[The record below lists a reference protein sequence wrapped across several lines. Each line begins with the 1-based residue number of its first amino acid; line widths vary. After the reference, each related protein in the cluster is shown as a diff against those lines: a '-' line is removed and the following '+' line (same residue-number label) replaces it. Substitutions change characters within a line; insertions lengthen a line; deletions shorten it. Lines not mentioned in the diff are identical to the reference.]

1 MKIATKENT
10 RTLKLADLRVRDAE
24 NDGKKIS
31 GYALKFNEPSED
43 LGGFIEYI
51 KTGAL
56 DEVNFSQVLLVYAH
70 DFNKILARAD
80 SGTLTTKIDD
90 TGLYFEATLADTTLA
105 NDVYND
111 ILSGNVKG
119 CSFRFTIPQGGD
131 SWSKDSSGMPIHT
144 VTKISGVSE
153 LTITPIPA
161 YAETSVQVMRSL
173 EEFKEKGEINRD
185 MNTENTFKVGDIVKL
200 TASHM
205 PGMEGAIAK
214 IVSVNG
220 SAYEVD
226 YYPTD
231 GSEEVLNHKWV
242 IGSEMEP
249 TTAPFEPIKPEEEAD
264 NEPDAEEAD
273 KEAKRDD
280 DDDSEEEAD
289 NEPIQTTSTT
299 TVKPVSDENGADE
312 QDGEVDVV
320 EVEDGDP
327 DEDSE
332 DEDNSSSSAVNKDED
347 EKNESKKGEQEMAR
361 DLKPVQEAENKE
373 VEIKRDFSEILK
385 NGEIKRDATSGIKLS
400 DGAVIIPEVILAPEK
415 ETHQFPRLGNL
426 VRNVSVSTTTGKL
439 PIFMDSEEVLT
450 AHTEFGASQRQT
462 IPEIKPVSWDLAS
475 YTSSY
480 AYSQDL
486 LSDSQY
492 DWEGDL
498 ATRLQELRDNTDD
511 ALIASAL
518 TKGVTAVQSTDLI
531 ADIKHALN
539 VNLKPLDSASASI
552 VMSQSAFDEI
562 DNMKDDEGRYLVK
575 QDLTSASNYT
585 LLGKTLVVVADK
597 LFPNATIGDVNI
609 VIAPLQK
616 AVVKFKNNEIQG
628 KFVDSYDVYYRILG
642 IYLREDVE
650 QARPD
655 LITLIQKSVATTS
668 TSTSTSTTSK

>member
-1 MKIATKENT
+1 M
-10 RTLKLADLRVRDAE
+10 RTLKIADLHVRDAE
-24 NDGKKIS
+24 NNAKKIS

-56 DEVNFSQVLLVYAH
+56 DGVNFSQVLLVYAH

-90 TGLYFEATLADTTLA
+90 IGLYFEATLADTTLA

-144 VTKISGVSE
+144 ITKISGVSE

-173 EEFKEKGEINRD
+173 EEFKEKGELERD
-185 MNTENTFKVGDIVKL
+185 MNTENTFKVGDVVKL
-200 TASHM
+200 TANHM
-205 PGMEGAIAK
+205 PNMEGAIAK

-231 GSEEVLNHKWV
+231 GSAEVLNHKWV
-242 IGSEMEP
+242 IGSEMEA
-249 TTAPFEPIKPEEEAD
+249 TTEPFAPVKPVEAV
-264 NEPDAEEAD
+264 EAD

-280 DDDSEEEAD
+280 DGDDDSEESAD
-289 NEPIQTTSTT
+289 AEPVTT
-299 TVKPVSDENGADE
+299 TKPDATDEPDE
-312 QDGEVDVV
+312 PEDQPTGDEPDGEVDVV

-327 DEDSE
+327 DVD
-332 DEDNSSSSAVNKDED
+332 DEPEENQRSLGVNKVEAK
-347 EKNESKKGEQEMAR
+347 EENKGDQEEMAR
-361 DLKPVQEAENKE
+361 ELTPVIKEEGKE
-373 VEIKRDFSEILK
+373 VEVKRDFENILK

-400 DGAVIIPEVILAPEK
+400 DGAVIIPEVILDPEK
-415 ETHQFPRLGNL
+415 EVHQFPRLGNL
-426 VRNVSVSTTTGKL
+426 VRNVSVSSTTGKL

-462 IPEIKPVSWDLAS
+462 IPTIKPVAWDLAS

-498 ATRLQELRDNTDD
+498 TTRLQELRDNTDD

-518 TKGVTAVQSTDLI
+518 VKGITAVASTDLI

-539 VNLKPLDSASASI
+539 VNLKPVDSQNASI
-552 VMSQSAFDEI
+552 VMSQSAFDTI
-562 DNMKDDEGRYLVK
+562 DNLKDDEGRYLVK

-585 LLGKTLVVVADK
+585 LLGKTLVVVADT
-597 LFPNATIGDVNI
+597 LFPSAKVGDVNI

-616 AVVKFKNNEIQG
+616 AVVKFKNNEITG

-655 LITLIQKSVATTS
+655 LITLIQKSTA
-668 TSTSTSTTSK
+668 STSTSTTQG